1 MISISDYKIEML
13 VYILVITYFMWIC
26 GMSSYRFML
35 ELTFDKKLELALTKN
50 MGNSKI
56 LIVLAALLVLFASA
70 KLYSNYDTSTVNREA
85 KTPRNDLKV
94 LLYTKD
100 TCKYCILA
108 KELLDKNAIPY
119 EAIELA
125 NNRDL
130 HQKMADQ
137 TGQNTVPYVYI
148 NGEFIGGYKSLQE
161 LEKSG
166 KLYIESEFKEK

>member
-1 MISISDYKIEML
+1 MK
-13 VYILVITYFMWIC
+13 
-26 GMSSYRFML
+26 
-35 ELTFDKKLELALTKN
+35 
-50 MGNSKI
+50 NSKI
-56 LIVLAALLVLFASA
+56 FIVLAVSLVLLASV
-70 KLYSNYDTSTVNREA
+70 KLYSKYEISAINREA
-85 KTPRNDLKV
+85 KTPRSDLKI

-119 EAIELA
+119 EVIELG

-137 TGQNTVPYVYI
+137 TGQNTVPYVCV

-166 KLYIESEFKEK
+166 KLYTVDQGAELK

>member
-1 MISISDYKIEML
+1 
-13 VYILVITYFMWIC
+13 
-26 GMSSYRFML
+26 
-35 ELTFDKKLELALTKN
+35 

-56 LIVLAALLVLFASA
+56 FIVLAALLVLFASV
-70 KLYSNYDTSTVNREA
+70 KLYSNYDSSTVVREA
-85 KTPRNDLKV
+85 KTPRSDLKV

-119 EAIELA
+119 EVIELG

-137 TGQNTVPYVYI
+137 TGQNTVPYVYV

-166 KLYIESEFKEK
+166 KLYTVEQGAEFK